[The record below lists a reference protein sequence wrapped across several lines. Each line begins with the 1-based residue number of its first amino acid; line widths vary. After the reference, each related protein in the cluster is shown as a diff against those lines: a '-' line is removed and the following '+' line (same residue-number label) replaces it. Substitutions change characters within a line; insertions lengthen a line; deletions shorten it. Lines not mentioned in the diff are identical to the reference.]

1 MLARFDVM
9 AFVPVSNFEEAKAFY
24 SDVLGLEI
32 VDETPFA
39 IALDANGTSV
49 RLTLVDDFEPQPFTI
64 LGWRVADIAR
74 SVIELA
80 DAGVSFERFEGMT
93 QDMIGIWTAPD
104 GAKVAWFRD
113 PDGNLL
119 SLTQFAG

>member
-64 LGWRVADIAR
+64 LGWRVPDIAR

-80 DAGVSFERFEGMT
+80 DAGVAFERFEGMT

-119 SLTQFAG
+119 SLTEFAG

>member
-64 LGWRVADIAR
+64 LGWRVVDIAL

-93 QDMIGIWTAPD
+93 QDTIGIWTAPD

>member
-64 LGWRVADIAR
+64 LGWRVVDIAL

>member
-1 MLARFDVM
+1 MLAGMDVM

-24 SDVLGLEI
+24 GDVLGLEI
-32 VDETPFA
+32 VDETLFA
-39 IALDANGTSV
+39 IALNVNSASV

-64 LGWRVADIAR
+64 LGWRVTDIAR

-80 DAGVSFERFEGMT
+80 DAGVSFDRFEGMT

-113 PDGNLL
+113 PDGNIL